1 MQLGEKPE
9 TWLPRVRALKDRV
22 GNGNGHGMPL
32 TIAAQIGPTWRLAQG
47 NSCPCRCHTLT
58 SSPAASPAKTSA
70 TPAKAPGSTG
80 HARVFGTSTP
90 DSFASYDP
98 ATSSWRTSQLSLL
111 EEWSEFS
118 ETWPRSGMTR
128 NGTAYRLQPLAPL
141 TGGTGSGSLPTPTAK
156 ANMLA
161 PSMQKWAAHRNLWPT
176 PTARDWKD
184 TGDLTRV
191 PENSLLPRVVDR
203 VERESWAT
211 PTAWLGR
218 RPAHAEG
225 NAERWHNPE
234 RSNELSDQLAASG
247 TTGSLN
253 PTWVEWLMGFPTG
266 WTDLEASGTP
276 SSRRS
281 RSGSAGESSST
292 KP

>member
-1 MQLGEKPE
+1 MERRKMLGSVEGTRRATP
-9 TWLPRVRALKDRV
+9 LGVAVRRTD
-22 GNGNGHGMPL
+22 
-32 TIAAQIGPTWRLAQG
+32 ICW
-47 NSCPCRCHTLT
+47 CRCHTST
-58 SSPAASPAKTSA
+58 SSAAASPAKTSA
-70 TPAKAPGSTG
+70 TLAKAPGSTG
-80 HARVFGTSTP
+80 HARVFGASTS

-98 ATSSWRTSQLSLL
+98 VTSSWRTSQLSLL
-111 EEWSEFS
+111 EEWSEYS

-128 NGTAYRLQPLAPL
+128 NGTAYRLKPLAPL
-141 TGGTGSGSLPTPTAK
+141 TGGTGSGLLPTPTAADSDRGSLTYMRGNPTLK
-156 ANMLA
+156 G
-161 PSMQKWAAHRNLWPT
+161 AAQTWPT

-234 RSNELSDQLAASG
+234 RSNELSDQVAASG

-281 RSGSAGESSST
+281 RSGSADESSST